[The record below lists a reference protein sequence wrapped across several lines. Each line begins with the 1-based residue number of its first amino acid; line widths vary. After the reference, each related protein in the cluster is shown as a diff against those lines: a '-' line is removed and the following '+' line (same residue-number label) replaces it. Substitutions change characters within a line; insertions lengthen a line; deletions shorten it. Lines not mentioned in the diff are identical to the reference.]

1 MKTITTRKI
10 NDGSILTV
18 TVTNGNYSATL
29 SSDLR
34 NLGFEGD
41 SGEIKE
47 GETSDSIAD
56 ELEMWMNDNLN
67 S

>member
-1 MKTITTRKI
+1 MKAIKTL
-10 NDGSILTV
+10 NDGAVLTV
-18 TVTNGNYSATL
+18 EIENGNYAAKL
-29 SSDLR
+29 SDDSR

-41 SGEIKE
+41 SGEVKE
-47 GETSDSIAD
+47 GETADLIAD

>member
-18 TVTNGNYSATL
+18 IVKNGEYVAKL
-29 SSDLR
+29 SDDAR
-34 NLGFEGD
+34 HLGFEGD
-41 SGEIKE
+41 SGEVRE
-47 GETSDSIAD
+47 GETTESIAD

-67 S
+67 N